1 MNKNI
6 LFVAALAAT
15 LSLGACDSN
24 KKSAEDAQAEAAAIE
39 ANAAEDMS
47 QVKEEATGIAEY
59 TGTYE
64 GTIPQADGAGFLT
77 TLVLNADNTF
87 TFTQAA
93 NGGEDAPETQS
104 GSYIYTEDGALI
116 TLTTVDNVVMKFN
129 YQGDKVVMLNM
140 EGAMPENPE
149 IYTLLKKVM

>member
-15 LSLGACDSN
+15 LSLGACDS

-64 GTIPQADGAGFLT
+64 GTIAQADGEGYVT

-87 TFTQAA
+87 TLTQAA
-93 NGGEDAPETQS
+93 NGGKDAAETQS
-104 GSYIYTEDGALI
+104 GSYIYTEDGALL
-116 TLTTVDNVVMKFN
+116 TLTAEDNTVTKFSF
-129 YQGDKVVMLNM
+129 QGDKVVMV
-140 EGAMPENPE
+140 GADGTMPESPE
-149 IYTLLKKVM
+149 MYTLLKKVM